1 MAPFQL
7 DLAQITSTKL
17 ESLREAFEAT
27 LSNSLRDEPGL
38 GAAPLDLILERTPEG
53 PYVHP
58 AIDGA
63 WNGFQ
68 WGGDHVRALVRR
80 TLDRLDSA
88 QQGDVQRDATGARD
102 PARPNAAVVNAS
114 FDPTRENEKIDWSLP
129 LYDSDGFQHALVG
142 LGGVQ
147 AVTRHAFVFVVW
159 DRRSLKLVNDP
170 GLAGEPPLSLGNTP
184 MTDEERSRRRA
195 LALNA
200 LRQRHELE
208 EAPEAD
214 APRG

>member
-1 MAPFQL
+1 M
-7 DLAQITSTKL
+7 
-17 ESLREAFEAT
+17 
-27 LSNSLRDEPGL
+27 
-38 GAAPLDLILERTPEG
+38 
-53 PYVHP
+53 
-58 AIDGA
+58 
-63 WNGFQ
+63 
-68 WGGDHVRALVRR
+68 RR